1 MSMISVIKCN
11 AFGVEQWR
19 YQGMVI
25 HSAAGCVILE
35 AFFDRP
41 DMNLN
46 GLYLAQGDRFVEI
59 YFSDRWYNIFEIYP
73 KRGGQIKGWY
83 CNITTP
89 AVLSENSVM
98 YHDLALDLLVFPDG
112 RQHILDEDEFES
124 LGLEQETKQTALATL
139 KELQELFIQEPSF
152 SVLKWKDEY

>member
-1 MSMISVIKCN
+1 MTPINVIKCN
-11 AFGVEQWR
+11 SLGIEQWR
-19 YQGMVI
+19 YQGTI
-25 HSAAGCVILE
+25 IYRATDFIILE
-35 AFFDRP
+35 AYFDRP

-73 KRGGQIKGWY
+73 NRGAQIKGWY

-89 AVLSENSVM
+89 AVLSENSVK

-112 RQHILDEDEFES
+112 RQHILDEDEFELLE
-124 LGLEQETKQTALATL
+124 LGQQTKQTALATL
-139 KELQELFIQEPSF
+139 KELQELFIQQPSF
-152 SVLKWKDEY
+152 SILKWKDGH